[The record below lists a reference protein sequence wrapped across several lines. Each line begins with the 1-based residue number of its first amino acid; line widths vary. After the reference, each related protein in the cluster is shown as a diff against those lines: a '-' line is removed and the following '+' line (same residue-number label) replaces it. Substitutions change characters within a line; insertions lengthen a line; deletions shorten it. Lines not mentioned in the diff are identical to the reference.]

1 MEQVMKERKGA
12 FNQGIRVV
20 SVVLHPLLM
29 PVFGILILFYSGT
42 YLSFLPE
49 TAKRMITLIVTGGM
63 FIIPLSLL
71 PFYIYRKM
79 ISSVELT
86 QRNERFVPLL
96 VTAIL
101 YYFTFTLLKNLGVSH
116 LILSMLL
123 SALISIV
130 ILMII
135 GRKYNISL
143 HAAGMAGLS
152 GFLLALSLRYGLSS
166 PVILYGSFIL
176 TGLVG
181 SVRLKQGAHRPPE
194 IYTGYLVGFVCSLA
208 IGILF

>member
-1 MEQVMKERKGA
+1 MEEGKGA
-12 FNQGIRVV
+12 LNRGIRVV
-20 SVVLHPLLM
+20 SIILHPLLM

-42 YLSFLPE
+42 YLSFIPE
-49 TAKRMITLIVTGGM
+49 AAKRMITLIVAGGM

-71 PFYIYRKM
+71 PFFMYRKM

-86 QRNERFVPLL
+86 KRNERFVPLL

-101 YYFTFTLLKNLGVSH
+101 YYFTFILLKNLRVSH

-123 SALISIV
+123 SALITIV

-135 GRKYNISL
+135 GRKFNISL
-143 HAAGMAGLS
+143 HAAGVAGLS
-152 GFLLALSLRYGLSS
+152 GFLLSLSVRYGLSS
-166 PVILYGSFIL
+166 PVVLYGSFIL

-194 IYTGYLVGFVCSLA
+194 IYTGYLVGFVCSFV

>member
-1 MEQVMKERKGA
+1 MGQEMEEGKGA
-12 FNQGIRVV
+12 LSRGIRVV
-20 SVVLHPLLM
+20 SIVLHPLLM

-42 YLSFLPE
+42 YLSFIPE
-49 TAKRMITLIVTGGM
+49 AAKRMITLIVAGGM

-71 PFYIYRKM
+71 PFFMYRKM

-86 QRNERFVPLL
+86 KRNERFVPLL

-101 YYFTFTLLKNLGVSH
+101 YYFTFILLKNLGVSH

-130 ILMII
+130 LLMII
-135 GRKYNISL
+135 GRKFNISL
-143 HAAGMAGLS
+143 HAAGIAGLS

-166 PVILYGSFIL
+166 PVVLYGSFLL

-194 IYTGYLVGFVCSLA
+194 IYTGYLVGFVCSFA